1 MDRGQLFNGLEFNN
15 DCATHHQ
22 IGTKT
27 VVEGDA
33 LIYEA
38 DALLTLDLQ
47 SAALEFVRQVYVVHR
62 LQQARPACAMNP
74 QRCVH
79 DLPTDHIDVHMS
91 FPSFPSFSAPPRLRG
106 SA

>member
-47 SAALEFVRQVYVVHR
+47 SAGWSSC
-62 LQQARPACAMNP
+62 ARCTWY
-74 QRCVH
+74 
-79 DLPTDHIDVHMS
+79 TDS
-91 FPSFPSFSAPPRLRG
+91 SKPGPSAR
-106 SA
+106 